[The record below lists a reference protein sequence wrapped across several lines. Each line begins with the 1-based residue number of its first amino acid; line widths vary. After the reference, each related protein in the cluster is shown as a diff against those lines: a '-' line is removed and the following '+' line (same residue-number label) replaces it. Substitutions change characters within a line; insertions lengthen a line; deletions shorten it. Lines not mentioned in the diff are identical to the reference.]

1 MWQGKVYHRGGKVE
15 LDGEVYLDFE
25 EETGYG
31 TGPGLG
37 GWNCRHSFGVFIPG
51 ISERMYTDADL
62 DALKGRPVEY
72 NGKTYT
78 EYEASQY
85 QRRMEAKM
93 REYKRNLAGLEA
105 AGSPVTMDLQNMSI
119 RYQRLR
125 QEYIKFSKSMG
136 LPTQFERT
144 GV

>member
-1 MWQGKVYHRGGKVE
+1 MNACNADQLAANVPSVY
-15 LDGEVYLDFE
+15 
-25 EETGYG
+25 
-31 TGPGLG
+31 
-37 GWNCRHSFGVFIPG
+37 
-51 ISERMYTDADL
+51 ISDPT
-62 DALKGRPVEY
+62 
-72 NGKTYT
+72 
-78 EYEASQY
+78 EASQY